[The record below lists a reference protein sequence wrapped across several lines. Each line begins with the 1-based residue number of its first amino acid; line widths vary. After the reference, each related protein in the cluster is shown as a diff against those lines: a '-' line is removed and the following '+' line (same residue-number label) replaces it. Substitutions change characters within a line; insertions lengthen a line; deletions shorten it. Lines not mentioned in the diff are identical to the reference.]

1 MRLKQIASVLALLTI
16 SGCSL
21 LQQSP
26 REVEIITKPVKI
38 DIVQPTMPRPI
49 DLKEPKWYVVSDSRI
64 VNPCAKEFYNPKQ
77 YDDKGQEKY
86 KRPKM
91 DHPDGLLND
100 KGKIIR
106 VCKLGK
112 ENPDWPEDYTY
123 LDRFI
128 EDIKKKHGGDIVFFA
143 MTVDDYELMSYNTQE
158 IKRYINQLGEVIV
171 YYRNVTIDDKE
182 AGAVEIK
189 VENNNGDN

>member
-1 MRLKQIASVLALLTI
+1 MRLKQIVSVLALLTI

-26 REVEIITKPVKI
+26 REVEIITKPVKV

-49 DLKEPKWYVVSDSRI
+49 NLKEPKWYVVSDSRI
-64 VNPCAKEFYNPKQ
+64 INPCAKEFYNPKQ

-91 DHPDGLLND
+91 DHPDGLLNE

-128 EDIKKKHGGDIVFFA
+128 EDIKKKHGGDTVFFA
-143 MTVDDYELMSYNTQE
+143 MTVEDYELMAYNTQE

-171 YYRNVTIDDKE
+171 YYRNVTIDDE
-182 AGAVEIK
+182 DAAAVEVK
-189 VENNNGDN
+189 VEE